1 MRRPRTR
8 PQRALLAR
16 PRRTLGRS
24 RPYRKGA
31 LTARQGQRNAG
42 LAHSLLGN
50 YMKNRILIAGV
61 AVVAA
66 VGLAGGGAYVY
77 FFSGLRSTPATLG
90 LSATPNASPTATTS
104 TGLAGSWTVTTG
116 SLAGYRVKELFVGQS
131 SKHEAVART
140 STVSGTV
147 AVSGD
152 ATSGYQVSAITIM
165 AVLTDLHSIDS
176 VAGRDVTQRDGVVS
190 RQMDLQ
196 QFPNATFI
204 ASSLSVPG
212 PVTSQTIELSIPG
225 KLTIHGVTKD
235 VTATAKAQEAGG
247 KLEIAGSV
255 AIDMTDYGVSPP
267 AVPFVTVDSQVTVEF
282 DIFLTKGSYPNIW
295 RATNSTLAGRS
306 ASRLWSQALHALT

>member
-1 MRRPRTR
+1 
-8 PQRALLAR
+8 
-16 PRRTLGRS
+16 
-24 RPYRKGA
+24 
-31 LTARQGQRNAG
+31 
-42 LAHSLLGN
+42 
-50 YMKNRILIAGV
+50 MKNRILIAGV

-66 VGLAGGGAYVY
+66 VALAGGGAYVY

-152 ATSGYQVSAITIM
+152 ATSGYEVSAITIR
-165 AVLTDLHSIDS
+165 AVLTNLHSIDS

-282 DIFLTKGSYPNIW
+282 DIFLTKGS
-295 RATNSTLAGRS
+295 
-306 ASRLWSQALHALT
+306 